1 MTSYAPLL
9 AKNGH
14 TQWRPDT
21 IYFDN
26 TDVYPTVDYQV
37 QKLYGNN
44 SGTTYV
50 PADMA
55 IASDNDKVKVRIGS
69 SIVKDDATGDYIPKL
84 VNMLPVEVN
93 ADIDLAPLGIN
104 VNKVLAEQLSDR
116 HDSKDAKIKR

>member
-1 MTSYAPLL
+1 MAS
-9 AKNGH
+9 
-14 TQWRPDT
+14 RP

-69 SIVKDDATGDYIPKL
+69 SIVKDDATGDYIP
-84 VNMLPVEVN
+84 E
-93 ADIDLAPLGIN
+93 ACQYA
-104 VNKVLAEQLSDR
+104 ACR
-116 HDSKDAKIKR
+116 SKRRYRPRATGY